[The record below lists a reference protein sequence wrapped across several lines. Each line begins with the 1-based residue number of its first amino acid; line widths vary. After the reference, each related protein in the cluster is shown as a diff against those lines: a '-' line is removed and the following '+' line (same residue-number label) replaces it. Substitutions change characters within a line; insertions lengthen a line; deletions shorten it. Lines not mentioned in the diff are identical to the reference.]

1 MIPATKATTP
11 SSDGISNNNIT
22 SPTAAAAADAISNT
36 VELLV
41 NAAELREAA
50 VRESSVANGVSTTA
64 GGGGQAAEAAA
75 AELENVAALP
85 GGPFTASELGQLFL
99 ISNSA
104 SSSTSAA
111 TNSNNNN
118 NNNTTVNNSDFGVWS
133 SLGEDLLSTLTPML
147 RTHVISASG
156 IDLVGEGRNVITRLM
171 MEEDGAEK
179 KKNNGIKPTITILQV
194 SVYTVQY

>member
-1 MIPATKATTP
+1 MIPATTP

-64 GGGGQAAEAAA
+64 GGGGQAAAAAAA

-118 NNNTTVNNSDFGVWS
+118 NNTTVDNSDYGVWS

-156 IDLVGEGRNVITRLM
+156 IDLVGEGRYVITRLM
-171 MEEDGAEK
+171 MEEDGEK

-194 SVYTVQY
+194 SVHIV